1 MRLENFQ
8 KVREVL
14 DDQLSVLKIECRKY
28 QEELVMSKYVLV
40 ERDWEKEI
48 LERELILCKNFINVL

>member
-28 QEELVMSKYVLV
+28 QEELVMIKYVLV

-48 LERELILCKNFINVL
+48 LERELILCKNVINVL